1 MLGAFSANSPE
12 PTVPPLCL
20 RTGPHFPG
28 IRLRL
33 AGRGPNGNS
42 LFPPLA
48 AVVAVAEPTVPPLC
62 LRTGPHFPDI
72 RWRNSQPTALGYR
85 ELYQVLL
92 WEFYL
97 IQ

>member
-1 MLGAFSANSPE
+1 MRAACWELSP
-12 PTVPPLCL
+12 
-20 RTGPHFPG
+20 RTATGCGTQQPRR

-72 RWRNSQPTALGYR
+72 RWRNSQPTALGFR

-92 WEFYL
+92 
-97 IQ
+97 